1 MKVILLQDVK
11 AQGKKGDLI
20 NVSDGYAR
28 NFLFPKK
35 LAVEADKAAIADRKN
50 KEDARLY
57 KIEQEKAQAKEV
69 AEKLE
74 SLQVRIQASAGSDGR
89 FYGAVTSKE
98 VAEQLAAQHG
108 ITVDRRKIQMDP
120 IKSFGSY
127 KLPVRL
133 YTDVNGTVGYRVN
146 F

>member
-35 LAVEADKAAIADRKN
+35 LAIEADKAALADLKN
-50 KEDARLY
+50 KEEARLF
-57 KIEQEKAQAKEV
+57 KIEQEKKQAREI

-74 SLQVRIQASAGSDGR
+74 TVQVKIKASAGADGR

-98 VAEQLAAQHG
+98 VAEQLAKQHG
-108 ITVDRRKIQMDP
+108 ITVDRRKISMDA
-120 IKSFGSY
+120 IKAFGSY
-127 KLPVRL
+127 RLEVRL
-133 YTDVNGTVGYRVN
+133 YTDVVGN
-146 F
+146 INLLITE

>member
-35 LAVEADKAAIADRKN
+35 LAVEADKAALADRKN
-50 KEDARLY
+50 KEEARLY
-57 KIEQEKAQAKEV
+57 KIEQEKKQAKEI
-69 AEKLE
+69 AERME
-74 SLQVRIQASAGSDGR
+74 SLQVRIKASAGADGR

-98 VAEQLAAQHG
+98 VAEQLQAQHG
-108 ITVDRRKIQMDP
+108 ITVDKRKIQMDA
-120 IKSFGSY
+120 IKTFGAY
-127 KLPVRL
+127 TLEVKL
-133 YTDVNGTVGYRVN
+133 YTDVVGKIN
-146 F
+146 LLITQ

>member
-35 LAVEADKAAIADRKN
+35 LAIEADKAALADLKN
-50 KEDARLY
+50 KEEARLF
-57 KIEQEKAQAKEV
+57 KIEQEKKQAREI
-69 AEKLE
+69 AAKLE
-74 SLQVRIQASAGSDGR
+74 SVQVRIKASAGADGR

-98 VAEQLAAQHG
+98 VAEQLAKQHG
-108 ITVDRRKIQMDP
+108 ITVDRRKISMDA
-120 IKSFGSY
+120 IKAFGSY
-127 KLPVRL
+127 TLEVRL
-133 YTDVNGTVGYRVN
+133 YTDVMGKINLLITE
-146 F
+146 